1 MQFFGRTKQASRCRV
16 NWSSKFVKILI
27 TEWTILNVCI
37 ETDYD
42 ITNLGGFFF
51 SITKLY
57 WIIIFKQRIQTNLLL
72 FLIFMVSFYKH
83 QHTNLMFCK
92 GCVQNLINL
101 QWNVIIQTS
110 FYFPWIVSCWGHLQL
125 GHPMC
130 NRQVL
135 NSQTYWDNKKTLYS
149 SQVWHQQVE
158 KGFDS
163 CGAVSA

>member
-27 TEWTILNVCI
+27 TEWTFLNVCI

-51 SITKLY
+51 SITKHY

-125 GHPMC
+125 GHPVC

-135 NSQTYWDNKKTLYS
+135 NSQTYRDNKKTLYS

-163 CGAVSA
+163 CSAVSA